1 MLSTATNIEIRPVE
15 TKADLDAF
23 VRLPWA
29 IYRNDPQWVPP
40 LLSEVKDLLCEK
52 SNPYFRH
59 ARARYW
65 LALRDGKPAG
75 RISAQI
81 DELVHQHMGAGLGQW
96 GMFECEND
104 PAIAAQLFEAAEN
117 WLKANGMTR
126 SMGPFSLSIWDEP
139 GLLIDGFEHPPLLMT
154 PHHRPYY
161 AGMVEA
167 LGYAKIKDLYAYD
180 FDITLGMPE
189 RMARI
194 VAAGDKNPRIRIR
207 KVEPSRFEEEV
218 RLILEILNDAWSDNW
233 GYIPLT
239 EAEIAY
245 AAKKM
250 KPLVKPDLVRVC
262 EYDGKP
268 AAFMLTLPDVNEL
281 SRDLNGRLFPF
292 GWAKLLWRLR
302 KPFTQRVRVPLM
314 GVRKEFQASRTGALM
329 AMMLIEHIRRDT
341 VGVYSN
347 RGELSWIL
355 EDNLP
360 MRNILE
366 SAGSFIYKTYR
377 IYDKPLV

>member
-40 LLSEVKDLLCEK
+40 LLSEAKGLLCEK

-59 ARARYW
+59 AKARYW
-65 LALRDGKPAG
+65 LALRDGKPVG

-81 DELVHQHMGAGLGQW
+81 DELVHKHMGAGLGQW
-96 GMFECEND
+96 GMFECEDD
-104 PAIAAQLFEAAEN
+104 PAIAAKLFETAES

-139 GLLIDGFEHPPLLMT
+139 GLLIDGFEFPPLLMT

-167 LGYAKIKDLYAYD
+167 QGYAKIKDLYAYD
-180 FDITLGMPE
+180 FDITLGVPE

-207 KVEPSRFEEEV
+207 KVDPSRFEEEV

-233 GYIPLT
+233 GFIPLT

-281 SRDLNGRLFPF
+281 QRDLDGRLFPF

-314 GVRKEFQASRTGALM
+314 GVRKEYQASRNGALM

-366 SAGSFIYKTYR
+366 STGSFIYKTYR
-377 IYDKPLV
+377 IYDKSLV